1 MPNPKGKNGYG
12 DKGTPSDEELEQA
25 LRRYAA
31 QNLPQEMRISNLKS
45 DLNYSIRLTKLKEL
59 NVKFKIPRIRKPP
72 AMEVCRQAVIDKVQL
87 DATQA
92 NGPNYF
98 KTLLQQEGIM
108 IPRDTIR
115 KIMVEHFPL
124 GFDNR
129 FPGKKKS
136 PVLRT
141 ALNTN
146 GPFHEV
152 SSDGHEKLGKQ
163 ALDMGDIALPIYGY
177 KDKWSDKIP
186 FLRFVPNSRTAAAIG
201 HLFLDFIQETGAI
214 PVQMT
219 MDKGSEIGWQYAI
232 QDAFRNAFAPDIDVE
247 VYPVCRLIKS
257 VHNTIIEAFWRW
269 LEEKMGLNLKTII
282 LLGKEERIFSA
293 DVKFHLPLFYWIFIP
308 LLQAQLDEFCV
319 YWNNHHVRTQ
329 KDKNMP
335 SGHVPADAFSHPG
348 NYGGLDCRIHVLP
361 AAVEDMRN
369 ILTAEVGPKDEH
381 LSWFGA
387 EFGQVAQGIYEQIG
401 KPTLSLETAWDV
413 FQKMVPLIADVVEL

>member
-45 DLNYSIRLTKLKEL
+45 HLNYSIRLTKLKEL

-72 AMEVCRQAVIDKVQL
+72 AMEVCRQAVIDKFNIF
-87 DATQA
+87 D
-92 NGPNYF
+92 
-98 KTLLQQEGIM
+98 TLI
-108 IPRDTIR
+108 RDTIR

-141 ALNTN
+141 ALNAN

-163 ALDMGDIALPIYGY
+163 ALDMGDIALLIYGY

-186 FLRFVPNSRTAAAIG
+186 FLQCVPNSRTAAAIG
-201 HLFLDFIQETGAI
+201 HLFLDFIQETGDDNG
-214 PVQMT
+214 Q
-219 MDKGSEIGWQYAI
+219 GSEIGWQYAI
-232 QDAFRNAFAPDIDVE
+232 QDAFRNAFALDIDVE

-269 LEEKMGLNLKTII
+269 LKEKMGLNLKTII

-293 DVKFHLPLFYWIFIP
+293 DVKFHLPLFYWIFVP

-319 YWNNHHVRTQ
+319 YWNNHRVRTQ

-335 SGHVPADAFSHPG
+335 SGHVPADAFSHPA
-348 NYGGLDCRIHVLP
+348 NYGGLDCRIHVPP